1 METRA
6 NHLLIG
12 GFVLATVLAFFGF
25 VIWMAKIEID
35 REFARYDIYFDGS
48 VSGLSVAGQVRYKGV
63 PVGSVKEIAIDPQS
77 PNQVRVTIEVGGSTP
92 IKEDTVAQ
100 LELQGITGVSY
111 VQLTGGSAASP
122 ALEVHS
128 DQRLPVIASK
138 PSQFEELF
146 AGAPELINR
155 FIFLVGEAAKV
166 FNADNRAAMS
176 DTLRNMQILSST
188 LAERSGDIDGIL
200 TNIAE
205 TSDEMRLA
213 AVNVN
218 VALERLLTE
227 VERVAEGADSTMS
240 VVRGAVSN
248 ADAIM
253 DNDVRLLI
261 GDVRK
266 ATQSFAAV
274 GEQLDRVMEDNHE
287 TVTDFLGEGLYEF
300 TRLVTEMRLMV
311 GNLTRVADRLES
323 DPAQFLFG
331 DSSQG
336 FEAQ

>member
-12 GFVLATVLAFFGF
+12 GFVLAMVVAFFGF
-25 VIWMAKIEID
+25 VLWMAKVEID
-35 REFARYDIYFDGS
+35 REFAHYDIYFEGS
-48 VSGLSVAGQVRYKGV
+48 VSGLSTAGEVRYKGV
-63 PVGSVKEIAIDPQS
+63 PVGSVEEIAIDPS
-77 PNQVRVTIEVGGSTP
+77 NPNRVRVTIEVAGSTP
-92 IKEDTVAQ
+92 VKEDTVAQ

-111 VQLTGGSAASP
+111 VQLTGGSAESP
-122 ALEVHS
+122 PLEVGP

-146 AGAPELINR
+146 ASAPELINR
-155 FIFLVGEAAKV
+155 FIFLVSETTKV
-166 FNADNRAAMS
+166 FDAQNREAIS
-176 DTLRNMQILSST
+176 DTLRNMQILSTT
-188 LAERSGDIDGIL
+188 LADRTDDIDGIL

-213 AVNVN
+213 AENVN
-218 VALERLLTE
+218 SVLGKLLTE
-227 VERVAEGADSTMS
+227 VEQVVEGANSTMA

-261 GDVRK
+261 ADVR
-266 ATQSFAAV
+266 TVTRSFAEV
-274 GEQLDRVMEDNHE
+274 GDELNRVMTDNHE

-311 GNLTRVADRLES
+311 GNLTRLADRLES
-323 DPAQFLFG
+323 DPARFLFG
-331 DSSQG
+331 DASEG

>member
-12 GFVLATVLAFFGF
+12 GFVLATVVAFFGF
-25 VIWMAKIEID
+25 VVWMAKIEID
-35 REFARYDIYFDGS
+35 RDFAHYDIYFEGS
-48 VSGLSVAGQVRYKGV
+48 VSGLSVAGEVRYKGV
-63 PVGSVKEIAIDPQS
+63 PVGSVQEIVIDSES
-77 PNQVRVTIEVGGSTP
+77 PNRVRVMIEVGGSTP

-111 VQLTGGSAASP
+111 IQLTGGSPSSP
-122 ALEVHS
+122 GLQVQPG
-128 DQRLPVIASK
+128 QRFPVIAST

-146 AGAPELINR
+146 AGAPELINQ

-166 FNADNRAAMS
+166 FNAENRAAMS
-176 DTLRNMQILSST
+176 DILRNMQVLSAT
-188 LAERSGDIDGIL
+188 FAERSGDIDGIL

-213 AVNVN
+213 AGNLN
-218 VALERLLTE
+218 IALERLLTE
-227 VERVAEGADSTMS
+227 VGRVSKSADSTMT
-240 VVRGAVSN
+240 VIRGAVSN

-253 DNDVRLLI
+253 VDDIRLLI
-261 GDVRK
+261 GDARK

-274 GEQLDRVMEDNHE
+274 GEQLDRVMEENQE

-331 DSSQG
+331 DSSKG